1 MTRTTLACLVLA
13 AQLPVAA
20 FAAEVPANPVDEI
33 DDVRYVVGVTAVN
46 APIYWGQTERKT
58 GLRPFLA
65 LKWGRFR
72 ISNSGAG
79 GLIGESNAGG
89 ASTDLL
95 RTDSLRL
102 RAGLR
107 IDRGRKIDGDTTN
120 RLEDLPRV
128 RGTVR
133 ARLMATQRLSDTAAW
148 NIGFNTDLLNRDGGT
163 VVQLGVS
170 ERLHTP
176 EWLQGLGG
184 QWSVS
189 AGLAAGDAT
198 YMRSYFGVAPGARRF
213 AAYEPGAGL
222 RNVNLGLSWQRHLGD
237 KQQWVLFGGIG
248 AQRLLGPAADA
259 PFVQRLGS
267 VTADFGLAYR
277 H

>member
-20 FAAEVPANPVDEI
+20 LAADVPANPVDEI

-79 GLIGESNAGG
+79 SLIGESNAGG
-89 ASTDLL
+89 ASTDVL
-95 RTDSLRL
+95 RTENLRL

-120 RLEDLPRV
+120 RLEDLPPV

-133 ARLMATQRLSDTAAW
+133 ARLTATHRLSDTAAW
-148 NIGFNTDLLNRDGGT
+148 NIGLNTDLLNRGGGT

-170 ERLHTP
+170 ERLHAP
-176 EWLQGLGG
+176 DWLQGLGG

-189 AGLAAGDAT
+189 AGLAGGDAT

-222 RNVNLGLSWQRHLGD
+222 RNANLGLSWQRHLGE

-248 AQRLLGPAADA
+248 AQRMLGPAADA
-259 PFVQRLGS
+259 PFVQRRGS

>member
-1 MTRTTLACLVLA
+1 MKHTFLARLVLA

-20 FAAEVPANPVDEI
+20 LAADTPANPVDEI

-46 APIYWGQTERKT
+46 GPIYWGQTERQT

-65 LKWGRFR
+65 VKWGRFR

-95 RTDSLRL
+95 RTENLRL

-107 IDRGRKIDGDTTN
+107 IDRGRKIDGDSTN

-133 ARLMATQRLSDTAAW
+133 ARLTATHRLSDTAAW
-148 NIGFNTDLLNRDGGT
+148 NIGLNTDVLNREGGK

-170 ERLHTP
+170 ERLRTP

-189 AGLAAGDAT
+189 AGVAGGDAT

-222 RNVNLGLSWQRHLGD
+222 RNVNVGLGWQHHLGG
-237 KQQWVLFGGIG
+237 KQQWVVFGGIG